1 MVSLGKFGIHVVSGC
16 LFSNSGEE
24 GEIMP
29 QYDNQEIGNDFN
41 FVKKDG
47 IIVGCMGWQ
56 TFTKEQLPYLH
67 HGLQKFFVYDV
78 QDEYEVRG
86 VTPKDALE
94 ALRRYSSALADD
106 VVSGELKMYRLHLVP
121 IRQFSRKG

>member
-1 MVSLGKFGIHVVSGC
+1 VNKRKRDR
-16 LFSNSGEE
+16 E
-24 GEIMP
+24 MP

-47 IIVGCMGWQ
+47 IIVGCMGWN

-78 QDEYEVRG
+78 QDEYEIRG

-121 IRQFSRKG
+121 IRQLSRKG